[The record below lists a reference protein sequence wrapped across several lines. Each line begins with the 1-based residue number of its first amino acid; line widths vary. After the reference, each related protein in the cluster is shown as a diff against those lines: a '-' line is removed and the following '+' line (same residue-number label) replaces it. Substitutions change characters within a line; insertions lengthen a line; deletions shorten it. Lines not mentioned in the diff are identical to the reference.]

1 MTIPKPRKISFL
13 AGTILP
19 LLAAC
24 DHQAADASE
33 ATIETSASLV
43 AGEDVPAGD
52 ARRVQI
58 LVVWGFLR
66 ARPEAAATVD
76 WTGSIAVDN
85 AALRVVGVDGKAP
98 FEDGDVILRPRTD
111 ARSVWFES
119 RTRGDADGLLLEVIL
134 APALNPDDR
143 PVTLSFNTAPFT
155 DTLVIGPDMQPAQ
168 VKPVDDAGHVVAY
181 TIVGPDSLEES
192 ARPE

>member
-1 MTIPKPRKISFL
+1 MTNTKPRTISFL
-13 AGTILP
+13 ASTILP

-24 DHQAADASE
+24 DHQIADASE
-33 ATIETSASLV
+33 PTIETGAALV

-52 ARRVQI
+52 ARRVPI
-58 LVVWGFLR
+58 LVVWGYLR
-66 ARPEAAATVD
+66 ARPEAAETVD
-76 WTGSIAVDN
+76 WTGSITVDN
-85 AALRVVGVDGKAP
+85 AALRVVGVESKAP

-111 ARSVWFES
+111 VGSVSFES
-119 RTRGDADGLLLEVIL
+119 HTRGDADGLLLEVIL

-181 TIVGPDSLEES
+181 TIVGPGSLEDS
-192 ARPE
+192 SRPD